1 MPWVIMI
8 FSIVSAFFL
17 GVIGFLSNP
26 FETIS
31 PVPLDGR
38 GLNPLLEDA
47 NMMTHPPLLYTG
59 FVGLTVPYAFAMA
72 ALIVGKSMK
81 HGSSAPAAGRSL
93 RGFS

>member
-1 MPWVIMI
+1 MI

-17 GVIGFLSNP
+17 AVVGFVSNP
-26 FETIS
+26 FETIF

-72 ALIVGKSMK
+72 ALMEGALVVIKNQSFV
-81 HGSSAPAAGRSL
+81 L
-93 RGFS
+93 RTNNAILRPVRFC